1 MRKFGV
7 SIYLLLVFAS
17 AWLIELGPVRRLG
30 YAPGRTAVL
39 LLLVVVM
46 FTPALSSVIARLVER
61 SGFGDAGL
69 CWGRGRYHLVAW
81 LLPFAVGAVALGL
94 TVALG
99 LGRFDLSMMSMLD
112 KLPAAQREL
121 ARAQLARWG
130 VWVPVLGVVSGLTWG
145 VVITSIA
152 TFGEELGW
160 RGYLQPRLAARLGP
174 TRAMLAVGFIWG
186 VWHAPIIVQGHN
198 YPGHPVSGVFLMI
211 AFCVVWSII
220 LGGLFAASGSV
231 LAPTIAHASINS
243 PAASLSVFA
252 AGVNPTLGTIVGVVG
267 IAIAGC
273 VAAWVW
279 WRYLKRREATI
290 G

>member
-1 MRKFGV
+1 MRRFGV
-7 SIYLLLVFAS
+7 IIYLLIVFAS

-46 FTPALSSVIARLVER
+46 FMPALSSVIARLVER

-69 CWGRGRYHLVAW
+69 RWGRGRYHLVAW
-81 LLPFAVGAVALGL
+81 LLPFAVAAVALGL

-121 ARAQLARWG
+121 ARAQLERWG